1 MKTKRTMTMKTGTK
15 RYSEL
20 IKLAT
25 FEERFEYLKL
35 DGRVGKETFGW
46 DRIFNQSFYHSP
58 EWKRL
63 RRDVI
68 LRDNGC
74 DLGIE
79 DREIFDK
86 IIVHHIN
93 PMTMEQLEE
102 GGDDLFD
109 LENFICC
116 SYRTHEAIHY
126 GDISLLPRTEFVER
140 KPGDTKLW

>member
-1 MKTKRTMTMKTGTK
+1 MTKTTMSMIKC
-15 RYSEL
+15 YSEL
-20 IKLAT
+20 IKLPT
-25 FEERFEYLKL
+25 FEERYEYLRL
-35 DGRVGKETFGW
+35 NGRVGIQTFGSE
-46 DRIFNQSFYHSP
+46 RIFNQDFYHSR
-58 EWKRL
+58 EWKFL

-68 LRDNGC
+68 ARDMGC

-102 GGDDLFD
+102 GGDELFD

-116 SYRTHEAIHY
+116 SHNTHEAIHY
-126 GDISLLPRTEFVER
+126 GDARLLPRTEFVER
-140 KPGDTKLW
+140 RPGDTKLW

>member
-1 MKTKRTMTMKTGTK
+1 MTGIR

-20 IKLAT
+20 IKLPT

-35 DGRVGKETFGW
+35 DGRVGKMTYGS
-46 DRIFNQSFYHSP
+46 DRIFNQTFYHSK
-58 EWKRL
+58 EW
-63 RRDVI
+63 RDFRNKVI
-68 LRDNGC
+68 ARDNGC

-86 IIVHHIN
+86 LIVHHIN
-93 PMTMEQLEE
+93 PMTIKDLEE
-102 GGDDLFD
+102 GGEDLFD

-116 SYRTHEAIHY
+116 GYRTHEAIHY